1 MTASVTKAHIE
12 KFFQLT
18 FLSPAFPL
26 QYQADEFA
34 VGLGYGG
41 PLQSGL
47 VKLQLEN
54 LSNMNP
60 DPWYSTYHHSHPVL
74 VERLTAIRHKRKHD

>member
-1 MTASVTKAHIE
+1 MTLSVTKTHVG
-12 KFFQLT
+12 KVFSSHC
-18 FLSPAFPL
+18 LSSSCPL

>member
-1 MTASVTKAHIE
+1 MSY
-12 KFFQLT
+12 FFCNSL
-18 FLSPAFPL
+18 FSLSLFSL